1 MKIFRSVTS
10 SRGTCRLYFLG
21 VKIFSFKRKLPHI
34 CVDDENEISVSK
46 LKYLKVSVRGKNNKI
61 YVNSDMDENSRIS
74 LIVFG
79 DNNIIKI
86 NTRRFINADI
96 VVGLNDVN
104 IHNSFLLIDDDT
116 SINGV
121 KILMSE
127 SGSRVVIGKDCMFS
141 SGVEMWCSDTHCVLD
156 LQGNLLNVGKFIEV
170 GNHVWVGKDV
180 HFTKNTK
187 VSNNSIVGW
196 LSNVTSQFNEENVIL
211 AGNPAKI
218 VKRNIQWSSMRPEEY
233 LTTKDLPNQ

>member
-1 MKIFRSVTS
+1 MKIFHSVTS
-10 SRGTCRLYFLG
+10 SRGTWRLYLFG
-21 VKIFSFKRKLPHI
+21 VKIFSLKRKQPNI
-34 CVDDENEISVSK
+34 CVEDGNEISVPK
-46 LKYLKVSVRGKNNKI
+46 LKYLKVSVHGKNNKI
-61 YVNSDMDENSRIS
+61 FVHSDMSENSRIS

-79 DNNIIKI
+79 DNNVINI
-86 NTRRFINADI
+86 NTKRFINADI
-96 VVGLNDVN
+96 IVGLNDVN
-104 IHNSFLLIDDDT
+104 IHNSFLLIDEDT

-156 LQGNLLNVGKFIEV
+156 LNGNLLNVGKFIEI
-170 GNHVWVGKDV
+170 GDHVWVGKDV

-218 VKRNIQWSSMRPEEY
+218 VKKNIKWNSMRPDE
-233 LTTKDLPNQ
+233 